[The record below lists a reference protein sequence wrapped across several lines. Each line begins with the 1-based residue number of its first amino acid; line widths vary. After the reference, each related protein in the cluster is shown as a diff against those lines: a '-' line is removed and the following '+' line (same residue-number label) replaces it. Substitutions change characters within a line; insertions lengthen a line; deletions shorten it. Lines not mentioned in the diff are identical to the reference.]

1 MSLIQNGN
9 YYRLSDPFVDPYAA
23 WMFGTEDRRQVL
35 LNVVML
41 EMHGNMTICYVK
53 LKGLDP
59 DAVYQDTDTG
69 NCYYGSALMEAGIPM
84 PAQMGEYLSYQIE
97 FKIE

>member
-23 WMFGTEDRRQVL
+23 WMFGTEDRRQIL

-41 EMHGNMTICYVK
+41 EMHGNMTICYVE
-53 LKGLDP
+53 LNGLIRMQYIRIQIQENAIM
-59 DAVYQDTDTG
+59 AVLLWRRG
-69 NCYYGSALMEAGIPM
+69 FLCRHKWESICH
-84 PAQMGEYLSYQIE
+84 IR
-97 FKIE
+97 